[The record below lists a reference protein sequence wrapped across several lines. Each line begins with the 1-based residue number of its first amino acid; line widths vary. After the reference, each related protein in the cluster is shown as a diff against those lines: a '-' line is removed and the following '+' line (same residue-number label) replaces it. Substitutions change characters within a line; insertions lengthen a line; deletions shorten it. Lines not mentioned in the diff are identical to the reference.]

1 MQEDVQ
7 AGPVQGPLSESHK
20 QEVRGTLGQQEADLE
35 GCSRKRKISIAPDA
49 PSSDVNSRCRLHDA
63 CVSILNRELEAGD
76 LVYDIREAVAGQAV
90 VELRLAGLPGAW
102 AVRRFAGEPHA
113 TRRLARESAAQAALS
128 ALLADPETA
137 ALIDAPPPLE
147 GRGRAEE
154 PLSRSGQNEQ
164 GLGQGSSAVS
174 SSSSSTAPRV
184 LAGKGTAVDAK
195 SQVVV
200 FCQRSCGRNMR
211 REDLVYT
218 LERLDGQFVASLRL
232 NCFGGEAFTG
242 APRGDRRVAEQ
253 AAAEE
258 VLKAFAKER
267 QQLFHHPAKR
277 RRKTDALRGGTGSG
291 GAGASRGERAAAAKA
306 KADPGAKARLHDVC
320 CVLLGRPPQAGDV
333 VYEVVP
339 SNKGPTASLRLPGLQ
354 GNLGGRVWASDVCES
369 RSDARIQVADLAL
382 RDLLEDAQY
391 ATLLEKQGSR

>member
-7 AGPVQGPLSESHK
+7 AGPVQCPLSESHK
-20 QEVRGTLGQQEADLE
+20 QEVKGAFGRQEADLE
-35 GCSRKRKISIAPDA
+35 ACYRKRKISIAADA
-49 PSSDVNSRCRLHDA
+49 PSSDVNSRSRLHDA

-76 LVYDIREAVAGQAV
+76 LVYDIREAAAGQAV

-128 ALLADPETA
+128 ALRADPETA
-137 ALIDAPPPLE
+137 ALIDAPPPLLE
-147 GRGRAEE
+147 GSGCTEE
-154 PLSRSGQNEQ
+154 PLTRSGQNEQ
-164 GLGQGSSAVS
+164 GVGQGSSAVS

-184 LAGKGTAVDAK
+184 LAGNGTAVDAK

-218 LERLDGQFVASLRL
+218 LERLDGQFVASVRL
-232 NCFGGEAFTG
+232 NCFGGEAFAG
-242 APRGDRRVAEQ
+242 APRDDRRGAEQ

-277 RRKTDALRGGTGSG
+277 RRKTDARHGEPGSG
-291 GAGASRGERAAAAKA
+291 GAGGERAAKA

-320 CVLLGRPPQAGDV
+320 CALLGRPPQAGDV

-354 GNLGGRVWASDVCES
+354 GNLGGRVWASDVCAS

-391 ATLLEKQGSR
+391 APLLEKQGSR